1 MCTNLLNKS
10 NFNSSAVVTLFY
22 EHCYCSPCLPSSIFF
37 IVFFLQWATVTFH
50 LPHHVLK
57 LVAGAI
63 VSELKKINQNIAAL
77 SVASSIMDRLSYLL
91 SSARPELG
99 VGPGRSV
106 DRLDQQRSYLMS
118 LGISLFWVINTQLF
132 IAFHSGHEHSL
143 KISVSVIF

>member
-1 MCTNLLNKS
+1 M
-10 NFNSSAVVTLFY
+10 
-22 EHCYCSPCLPSSIFF
+22 
-37 IVFFLQWATVTFH
+37 
-50 LPHHVLK
+50 LK

-106 DRLDQQRSYLMS
+106 DRLGQQRFYLMS

-132 IAFHSGHEHSL
+132 IAFHFGLEHSL
-143 KISVSVIF
+143 KNFSFCNLLFFLLVLILMAKHFRSG